1 MIAQPT
7 TYADRAKISRPPS
20 SAKPV
25 TSQTPSTSQ
34 TPPEGSQNNPSGLS
48 EPTADKAG
56 ASSRSIPNV
65 NGVNGI
71 HPSAVAAPDAAV
83 PGETARTPSAKLDP
97 IPSSTA
103 VINGH
108 SASSPLQPKQNVWV
122 RSEQGT
128 PRGPQSQSSSR
139 NNQITK
145 EPIETTQSQ
154 SSSQLPSSSA
164 APTLP
169 LNPKDNHSRPSPA
182 EAINPSSHPSRPNKK
197 AHNKPTPNSGAP
209 PTQLEPAIPPDFAT
223 SADWPA
229 PIEAANPANASAS
242 AVPSSSRRDGFGD
255 EDLSVVERAHSRESS
270 SAGTNSHGKKSKSTE
285 IHYCIQFASSLCPNF
300 VQIAQ
305 WKPIPPAELQATAD
319 ALAMTRPSSPRQGG
333 SGGGRGRR
341 SGNGAPAVDD
351 RRNGNGNAVPY
362 GGRSSGHTSKISS
375 SANSPSRSNLSA
387 LPSGQAAQGLAVN
400 FQSHALRPNTGHL
413 SMPGQVN
420 GQRSHPHSPLS
431 RSPYILPQS
440 NARQSSPRIGG
451 HSPNHPQYRQI
462 NQQPQQ
468 QLRHPLPLNPS
479 HPVQPIIN
487 PQPKKRV
494 PRPPPSKAQAVSGD
508 ILQQPLGDQVPIP
521 TFGSIQPE
529 PDVGLGLSVG
539 DNGSSN
545 GQSVVGFVEIPVETD
560 IVRWHE
566 KERIATEPERILK
579 AEGRYGIGVKTTQLV
594 KSENEGKGG
603 SVPETVPMEA
613 EMPKPV
619 EASSVVL
626 SSQDVDALEPMR
638 SPKHKWSFGSFEGHS
653 AGPSTIRSQIPLY
666 GDGLSMS
673 PPHGDGVG
681 LNGYGRG
688 SGGSP
693 PSGYGN
699 RQYSEDRR
707 GPNSEAGQYGYPLS
721 EAGMGGYGSRGTVGR
736 RLGRGSRGGY
746 GGNRGGPGYPH
757 RGSTS
762 ANGSYRGPYAAPPG
776 PPPISAAYPPPMH
789 TSQPPYDPGMAVTY
803 PPPMGPVDYQSMDPY
818 GPPPN
823 MAPPTPGGSQP
834 LLSAIENPYS
844 SHPLQTPY
852 NPYMFAPPTPSGYY
866 APYPYMPPYAV
877 PPVPVNYAHQP
888 YPPPGAVP
896 APSMPMPMT
905 SPGYTLDPSR
915 FYLLGQIEYYFS
927 VQNILSDMFLRR
939 QMDSEGWIDI
949 NVISSFPRVRQ
960 LTMDPSVVRDV
971 MNLSVYIE
979 VSQDGD
985 KCRMAHRQW
994 ESFVLPGA
1002 TPHYPLHQTQSAAQS
1017 DSVNNQPSLDS
1028 AETQPSDVV
1037 HQSGFSLAAIE
1048 HGTEHPTSST
1058 A

>member
-197 AHNKPTPNSGAP
+197 AHNKPTPSSGAP

-270 SAGTNSHGKKSKSTE
+270 SAGTNSHGKKT
-285 IHYCIQFASSLCPNF
+285 
-300 VQIAQ
+300 Q

-440 NARQSSPRIGG
+440 NTRQSSPRIGG

-479 HPVQPIIN
+479 HP
-487 PQPKKRV
+487 
-494 PRPPPSKAQAVSGD
+494 
-508 ILQQPLGDQVPIP
+508 
-521 TFGSIQPE
+521 
-529 PDVGLGLSVG
+529 
-539 DNGSSN
+539 
-545 GQSVVGFVEIPVETD
+545 
-560 IVRWHE
+560 
-566 KERIATEPERILK
+566 
-579 AEGRYGIGVKTTQLV
+579 
-594 KSENEGKGG
+594 
-603 SVPETVPMEA
+603 
-613 EMPKPV
+613 
-619 EASSVVL
+619 
-626 SSQDVDALEPMR
+626 
-638 SPKHKWSFGSFEGHS
+638 
-653 AGPSTIRSQIPLY
+653 
-666 GDGLSMS
+666 
-673 PPHGDGVG
+673 
-681 LNGYGRG
+681 
-688 SGGSP
+688 
-693 PSGYGN
+693 
-699 RQYSEDRR
+699 
-707 GPNSEAGQYGYPLS
+707 
-721 EAGMGGYGSRGTVGR
+721 
-736 RLGRGSRGGY
+736 
-746 GGNRGGPGYPH
+746 
-757 RGSTS
+757 
-762 ANGSYRGPYAAPPG
+762 
-776 PPPISAAYPPPMH
+776 
-789 TSQPPYDPGMAVTY
+789 
-803 PPPMGPVDYQSMDPY
+803 
-818 GPPPN
+818 
-823 MAPPTPGGSQP
+823 
-834 LLSAIENPYS
+834 
-844 SHPLQTPY
+844 
-852 NPYMFAPPTPSGYY
+852 
-866 APYPYMPPYAV
+866 
-877 PPVPVNYAHQP
+877 
-888 YPPPGAVP
+888 
-896 APSMPMPMT
+896 
-905 SPGYTLDPSR
+905 
-915 FYLLGQIEYYFS
+915 
-927 VQNILSDMFLRR
+927 
-939 QMDSEGWIDI
+939 
-949 NVISSFPRVRQ
+949 
-960 LTMDPSVVRDV
+960 
-971 MNLSVYIE
+971 
-979 VSQDGD
+979 
-985 KCRMAHRQW
+985 
-994 ESFVLPGA
+994 
-1002 TPHYPLHQTQSAAQS
+1002 
-1017 DSVNNQPSLDS
+1017 
-1028 AETQPSDVV
+1028 
-1037 HQSGFSLAAIE
+1037 
-1048 HGTEHPTSST
+1048 
-1058 A
+1058 